1 MSGTVR
7 KSLKAVTELKLELKT
22 RADRKNR
29 RLWAMLHHLGESLLL
44 THSMKWASES
54 VLFSF

>member
-1 MSGTVR
+1 MSGMVR
-7 KSLKAVTELKLELKT
+7 KSLKAVIELKLELKP
-22 RADRKNR
+22 RADHQNR
-29 RLWAMLHHLGESLLL
+29 RLWAMLHHLGENLLL